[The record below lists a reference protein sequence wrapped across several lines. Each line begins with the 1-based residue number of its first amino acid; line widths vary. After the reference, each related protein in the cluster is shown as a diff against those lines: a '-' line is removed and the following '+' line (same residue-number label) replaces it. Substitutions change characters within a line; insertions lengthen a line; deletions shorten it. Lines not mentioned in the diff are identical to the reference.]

1 MARMR
6 LRQRSPRGLDQ
17 RSQEERTL
25 GDDWVQPRWSGRW
38 TTIGNL
44 DSPLRGLVDPA
55 GLVTIEGA
63 TWSLDWWIGAEDR
76 WHLPCREVAVRQ
88 ALTSGSPVVETRLRV
103 PSGDAVHRAYAARS
117 ADGSEALVI
126 EVENQSKIPF
136 AVALALRPHTQERV
150 GRIDAIELD
159 GSRLLVDGQV
169 AVVLA
174 KSPGRVALSDA
185 RSGDA
190 AAVVFA
196 GDAAPVGPASVSC
209 REGLAQGALL
219 FPLAHTAT
227 LRVVLPLSAGAGST
241 DPAAYPAAA
250 QVASGWSTHAGGGT
264 RIEVPDRRLRD
275 AVAASTRHLLLGQG
289 SPEVAA
295 ALDLMGF
302 PSEAARLLA
311 GDTIQLARTDAPGA
325 ALHAV
330 TRHWELTHDAA
341 FARAVVDLVA
351 ALVARLGR
359 TPPDDGAV
367 GRRALAGAGALL
379 AAAGERR
386 AAEDVRVVAVAAGV
400 GGGAAPELGAL
411 LTSAS
416 STWTWASARSG
427 HDLTA
432 NATLVTLVR
441 DQLVTE
447 LDSSLALGPI
457 VPDSWLG
464 QGWEIHGAPT
474 SHGRLSYAI
483 RWHGDRPAVLWE
495 LEPHP
500 HVAPLAPVTL
510 TAPALDP
517 AWSTTRGS
525 GEALLAPVA
534 IPDKGP
540 RRGLTI
546 PVSIEPMPRR
556 QP

>member
-17 RSQEERTL
+17 RSQEERSL
-25 GDDWVQPRWSGRW
+25 PDDWVQPRRSGRW

-44 DSPLRGLVDPA
+44 DSPARGLVDPA

-63 TWSLDWWIGAEDR
+63 GWSLDWWIGAEDR

-88 ALTSGSPVVETRLRV
+88 SLISGSPVVETRLRV

-117 ADGSEALVI
+117 ADGSEAVVI

-136 AVALALRPHTQERV
+136 AVALAVRPHSQAHV

-159 GSRLLVDGQV
+159 GARLLVDGVV

-185 RSGDA
+185 RSGDS

-209 REGLAQGALL
+209 DEGLAQGALL

-227 LRVVLPLSAGAGST
+227 LRVLLPLSGGAASI
-241 DPAAYPAAA
+241 DPAVFPAAA

-275 AVAASTRHLLLGQG
+275 AVVASTRHLLLGQG
-289 SPEVAA
+289 SAEVAA

-302 PSEAARLLA
+302 PAEAARLLT
-311 GDTIQLARTDAPGA
+311 GDTLELARAAAPGA
-325 ALHAV
+325 TLHAV
-330 TRHWELTHDAA
+330 SRHWELTHDAA

-359 TPPDDGAV
+359 TPSDDGAV
-367 GRRALAGAGALL
+367 GHQALAGAVELL

-386 AAEDVRVVAVAAGV
+386 AAEDVRTVAATPGV
-400 GGGAAPELGAL
+400 GATAAPELGAL

-416 STWTWASARSG
+416 STWTWASTATG

-441 DQLVTE
+441 AQLVTE
-447 LDSSLALGPI
+447 LVGGLALSPI
-457 VPDSWLG
+457 VPDAWLG
-464 QGWEIHGAPT
+464 QGWELHGAPT

-500 HVAPLAPVTL
+500 GAAPATL

-517 AWSTTRGS
+517 AWSTIEAS